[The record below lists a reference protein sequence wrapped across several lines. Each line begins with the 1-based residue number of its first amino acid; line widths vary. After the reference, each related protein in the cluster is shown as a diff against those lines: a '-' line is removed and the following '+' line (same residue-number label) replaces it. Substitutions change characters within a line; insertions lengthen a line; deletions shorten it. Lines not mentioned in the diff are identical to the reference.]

1 MAGSKMDTY
10 PGYVVKRYVAIIR
23 MDTGV
28 KQQPKVTTHQSVE
41 RRNPLTALGSDRA
54 GNQPHALAGRMP

>member
-10 PGYVVKRYVAIIR
+10 PGYVVKRYVATIR

-41 RRNPLTALGSDRA
+41 RSNPLSALSIV
-54 GNQPHALAGRMP
+54 